1 MASPG
6 EILNKFRYTA
16 LAVLIVLTVGY
27 GYYLYR
33 LYVPEQPPGPPPS
46 IPVAVMVDGTVRIDG
61 TLYTSPATLKIKV
74 AEIQKE
80 HPDAG
85 FSIRAPRGERLEPI
99 AKAVSLLQKSGAKTV
114 WVLNEPQNPP
124 QQ

>member
-33 LYVPEQPPGPPPS
+33 VYVPAQPTS
-46 IPVAVMVDGTVRIDG
+46 IPVAVMVDGTIRIDG
-61 TLYTSPATLKIKV
+61 TLYTSPEKLKIKV
-74 AEIQKE
+74 AEVQKE
-80 HPDAG
+80 HPDAA
-85 FSIRAPRGERLEPI
+85 FSIHALRGETVEPI
-99 AKAVSLLQKSGAKTV
+99 AKAVMLLKKSGAKTV
-114 WVLNEPQNPP
+114 WVENEPQKPK